1 MRSDQLGI
9 DGLDGRLLSNP
20 FRMRTMGN
28 PVPGPRLYRLADFT
42 LDAHTGELTRGG
54 DKTRLREQPLQLLIA
69 LLERPGELVTRE
81 ELSSR
86 LWTPGTF
93 VDFDRG
99 LNKAINH
106 LREALGDS
114 AENPRFIET
123 LPRKGYRFVGKVESG
138 EAAAIRAVVPEMPR
152 AAPRE
157 KTWGIA
163 LAVSALILTAGVAI
177 GIALVR
183 THFPDHR
190 PAGSLRIN
198 SLAVIPL
205 ENLSGDKNQEYFAD
219 GLTDQLITDLAKMGS
234 TRVISRASVLR
245 YKGTR
250 KSIQEIGRDLNV
262 DAIIEG
268 TVTSSD
274 HRMRITAQ
282 LIQVSTDMHL
292 WAEVYEQSIVEPL
305 DLQSRVAADIARKV
319 DTVVRPL
326 EQERAA
332 NAQAYGFYLKGRY
345 YFYQYSTRGW
355 QQAIEH
361 FRKAIELDPNFASAY
376 TGLADTYLVAGAY
389 GVFTPREALTEGK
402 AAAQKAVQLND
413 NLAGGHYALATAYTW
428 YDWDWNNAEKEFQRA
443 LALNPDD
450 ALGRNWYGGYLSLL
464 GRHSEAIDQHERA
477 RQLEPFSLVINA
489 NLARALYWGRRYD
502 EAIAHARSTLD
513 LDPKFA
519 VALFWLEGSLRHK
532 QMFREAIDLR
542 KAVFPEHA
550 AALEKQ
556 FQTAGFQSVLRR
568 DGDDFKNDGDLIQAA
583 RCYAQVAQKK
593 EAIALLES
601 CLQRRC
607 SSMVTLKAE
616 PDFDVLRDDVRFQ
629 KLVQQIGL
637 P

>member
-1 MRSDQLGI
+1 MGKAQLGVG
-9 DGLDGRLLSNP
+9 GLDGRLLSNP
-20 FRMRTMGN
+20 LRMRTMGTL
-28 PVPGPRLYRLADFT
+28 GPSPRIFHFGDFT
-42 LDAHTGELTRGG
+42 LDAHTGELTRDG
-54 DKTRLREQPLQLLIA
+54 DRTRLREQPLQLLIA
-69 LLERPGELVTRE
+69 LLEQPGELVARE
-81 ELSSR
+81 QLIER
-86 LWTPGTF
+86 VWTPGTY

-114 AENPRFIET
+114 AENPQFIET
-123 LPRKGYRFVGKVESG
+123 LPRKGYRFIAKVIPG
-138 EAAAIRAVVPEMPR
+138 ETATIPDEAPEIPRVMPKKRA
-152 AAPRE
+152 
-157 KTWGIA
+157 WSIG
-163 LAVSALILTAGVAI
+163 LAVSGLILAAGLAI
-177 GIALVR
+177 GIAVVR
-183 THFPDHR
+183 PHLLEPSQ
-190 PAGSLRIN
+190 PASLRIN

-205 ENLSGDKNQEYFAD
+205 ENLSADRNQEYFAD
-219 GLTDQLITDLAKMGS
+219 SLTDQIITDLAKMGS

-250 KSIQEIGRDLNV
+250 KTIQEIGRDLNA

-268 TVTSSD
+268 TVTRSD
-274 HRMRITAQ
+274 NRMRITAQ

-292 WAEVYEQSIVEPL
+292 WAEAYEQSVIEPL
-305 DLQSRVAADIARKV
+305 DLQSRVATDIARKV
-319 DTVVRPL
+319 DTVVHPL
-326 EQERAA
+326 EQDRAV

-345 YFYQYSTRGW
+345 SFYQYSTRGW

-376 TGLADTYLVAGAY
+376 AGLADTYLVAGAY
-389 GVFTPREALTEGK
+389 GVFSPREALTQGK
-402 AAAQKAVQLND
+402 AAAQKAAQLND
-413 NLAGGHYALATAYTW
+413 KLASAHYALATAYTW

-443 LALNPDD
+443 MALNPDD

-464 GRHSEAIDQHERA
+464 GRHNEAVDQHERA

-489 NLARALYWGRRYD
+489 NLARALYWARRYD

-513 LDPKFA
+513 IDPQFS

-532 QMFREAIDLR
+532 QMFRQAIDLR
-542 KAVFPEHA
+542 KTVFPEHA
-550 AALEKQ
+550 AEFEKQ

-568 DGDDFKNDGDLIQAA
+568 DGDDFKKDGDLIQAA

-607 SSMVTLKAE
+607 SSLVTLKAE
-616 PDFDVLRDDVRFQ
+616 PDFDVLRDEPRFQ
-629 KLVQQIGL
+629 KLVQQVGL